1 MYVWDSKVQYLHYI
15 WTAYV
20 QAICIVEFMYV
31 RVEDLKQVSTDKKP
45 QQQAK
50 SAAKPKGAGPLTAF
64 RDTDSH
70 SSKLVRSDA
79 AKPPAKKGA
88 KFTDEEL
95 KILM

>member
-1 MYVWDSKVQYLHYI
+1 MYVWDNKLQYLHYI
-15 WTAYV
+15 
-20 QAICIVEFMYV
+20 MYRQFVWQNSCV
-31 RVEDLKQVSTDKKP
+31 RVEDLKQISTDKKP

-50 SAAKPKGAGPLTAF
+50 STAKPKGAGPLTAF

-95 KILM
+95 KTLM